1 MSEQPVSLVTL
12 VDRLGKLE
20 GLLIGLQNSIVQ
32 GQTQTTAFLARV
44 ERLETRQVELE
55 RSMVTKD
62 DISALSTKVDA
73 LATNDARQQGGAA
86 IASWSVANLAPWI
99 AALAA
104 VMALIGVGINQERQL
119 MQTPTHP
126 APSVER

>member
-1 MSEQPVSLVTL
+1 MSEQPISLVTL

-32 GQTQTTAFLARV
+32 GQTQTTAFMARV

-62 DISALSTKVDA
+62 DISALATKVDA
-73 LATNDARQQGGAA
+73 LAANDARQQGGAA
-86 IASWSVANLAPWI
+86 VAKWSAVNLAPWI
-99 AALAA
+99 AAIAA
-104 VMALIGVGINQERQL
+104 VFALIGVGINEEKQL
-119 MQTPTHP
+119 NQPPTHP
-126 APSVER
+126 APSAEN

>member
-1 MSEQPVSLVTL
+1 MSEQPISLVTL

-62 DISALSTKVDA
+62 DISALATKVDA
-73 LATNDARQQGGAA
+73 LAANDARQQGGAA
-86 IASWSVANLAPWI
+86 VAKWSAVNLAPWI
-99 AALAA
+99 AAIAA
-104 VMALIGVGINQERQL
+104 VFALIGVGINEENQL
-119 MQTPTHP
+119 NQPPTHP
-126 APSVER
+126 APSAEN